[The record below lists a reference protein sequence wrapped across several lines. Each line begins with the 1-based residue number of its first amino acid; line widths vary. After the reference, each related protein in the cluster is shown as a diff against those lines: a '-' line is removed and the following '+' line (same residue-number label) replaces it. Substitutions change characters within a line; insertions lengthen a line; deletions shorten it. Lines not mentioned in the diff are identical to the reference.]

1 MDVPNRQDTFV
12 KNDVILNWIEM
23 ITSIEQRW
31 TWFILL
37 IPYLCLLQTAFSN
50 HPYMIDCKFERI
62 GRTAQRGIKEGRS
75 EIQNQ
80 LQNKENNFMAGN
92 IKLTITSANSS
103 GKRSRE
109 AEVAIS
115 RLIELTFLISQ
126 LSTRTWTY
134 QNTKRKSTKIMSTS
148 QCKISIYTH
157 KRHYNCAVSNSILG
171 SQWI

>member
-1 MDVPNRQDTFV
+1 
-12 KNDVILNWIEM
+12 
-23 ITSIEQRW
+23 
-31 TWFILL
+31 
-37 IPYLCLLQTAFSN
+37 
-50 HPYMIDCKFERI
+50 MIDCKFERI

-92 IKLTITSANSS
+92 IKLAITSVNSC

-126 LSTRTWTY
+126 LSTRT
-134 QNTKRKSTKIMSTS
+134 
-148 QCKISIYTH
+148 
-157 KRHYNCAVSNSILG
+157 
-171 SQWI
+171 

>member
-1 MDVPNRQDTFV
+1 
-12 KNDVILNWIEM
+12 
-23 ITSIEQRW
+23 
-31 TWFILL
+31 
-37 IPYLCLLQTAFSN
+37 
-50 HPYMIDCKFERI
+50 MIDYKFERI

-126 LSTRTWTY
+126 LSTRT
-134 QNTKRKSTKIMSTS
+134 
-148 QCKISIYTH
+148 
-157 KRHYNCAVSNSILG
+157 
-171 SQWI
+171 